1 MNKILTYLS
10 VAVIVCGAITWVITH
25 DQSLARATDVMVIRA
40 QIKAIHSQLDL
51 DQKLRRARD
60 IDQRIWDLEQR
71 YENKTMPLS
80 TKEEIHR
87 LQIELSELRR

>member
-10 VAVIVCGAITWVITH
+10 VAVIICGAITWGIAH
-25 DQSLARATDVMVIRA
+25 DQSLARATDILVIRA
-40 QIKAIHSQLDL
+40 QIQAIHSQLDL

-71 YENKTMPLS
+71 YENKTMPLAV
-80 TKEEIHR
+80 KEEMHR
-87 LQIELSELRR
+87 LRVELSELRG